1 MGKAQELT
9 GWVLCQ
15 FPQEADSEIEF
26 GIQKMYYGVTEINP
40 CGGVREVGL
49 GKGGCW
55 AAV

>member
-26 GIQKMYYGVTEINP
+26 GIQKTYYGVTEISP

-49 GKGGCW
+49 GKGGC
-55 AAV
+55 